1 MKSLNL
7 PKYFSVILACLFF
20 SCGDD
25 PVTPTPPST
34 SDPSSPDSP
43 NTEEVLSPAEQKEY
57 LETVALEFI
66 KEFSASDFDK
76 LSNICEDI
84 DELYG
89 EDYDWDM
96 VDDWAEKA
104 FDSSREALG
113 SPTTNT
119 EKYTYSYGTNIYTNI
134 YNYITTNYKSIILA
148 SNFTGHFT
156 ANNGGWTR
164 KNSDHL
170 QFDFTDKQGKSYALK
185 LETSGNVKRVHML
198 DIEDWDTYYQSEGYN
213 YTYNNYI
220 DYTSYTIGLPET
232 IKITLSEGSNQII
245 SNIIKFDLSGIT
257 NEEFDISRNSLSFST
272 IIEID
277 NGYRVDI
284 SRVAYSANKNAS
296 ASVVISKGE
305 KKLVTIG
312 AAADVNDIP
321 SVNLG
326 AFSDF
331 DIDDYETDK
340 TNAKNAFVKL
350 DIIGKIQLQGKLSD
364 ARKFA
369 DYLEEAD
376 DNDNSESN
384 FKSYINQANS
394 LADINL
400 FYNGNSVKQADVKFE
415 AFVDYSWNG
424 VEYWTAEPVLYFFD
438 GSSYSTFEAF
448 FREKDFENTIDT
460 FEELIHDFAELF
472 DEDFEW

>member
-89 EDYDWDM
+89 EDYDWDT
-96 VDDWAEKA
+96 VDEWAENA
-104 FDSSREALG
+104 FESSREALG
-113 SPTTNT
+113 SESWGN
-119 EKYTYSYGTNIYTNI
+119 YV
-134 YNYITTNYKSIILA
+134 YNNYKSVLLA

-185 LETSGNVKRVHML
+185 LETSGTVKKVHML
-198 DIEDWDTYYQSEGYN
+198 DVEDFAGWDN
-213 YTYNNYI
+213 Y

-232 IKITLSEGSNQII
+232 INITLSEGSNQII
-245 SNIIKFDLSGIT
+245 SNIINFDLSGIT

-296 ASVVISKGE
+296 VSFVMSKGE

-312 AAADVNDIP
+312 VAADVNDIP

-340 TNAKNAFVKL
+340 TNAKNSFVKL

-394 LADINL
+394 LTDINL
-400 FYNGNSVKQADVKFE
+400 FYNGNSVKQADVKIE

-460 FEELIHDFAELF
+460 FEELIDDFAELF